1 MRAVDDTVSAESE
14 SLMVIGGFFAVVAII
29 LSVLLIVVRRASLRF
44 DEWLLG
50 RIRLRLIGIQFYGW
64 YAVIASCGLTV
75 LLVLYET
82 RLFSASLLVAIAAVF
97 LLMVGLVLAWHRKSL
112 HDRGIYLFKQR
123 SKGAARG

>member
-14 SLMVIGGFFAVVAII
+14 SLMVIGGFFAVVAIV
-29 LSVLLIVVRRASLRF
+29 LSVLLIAVRRASLRF

-50 RIRLRLIGIQFYGW
+50 RFRLRLIGIQFYGW
-64 YAVIASCGLTV
+64 YLVIASCGLTM

-82 RLFSASLLVAIAAVF
+82 RLFSASLLVALAAVF
-97 LLMVGLVLAWHRKSL
+97 LLILSAVLVWHRKSL

-123 SKGAARG
+123 SKDAARS